1 MSPRH
6 STAMLRHFALTFG
19 ALAFLAGI
27 IWVGVNI
34 EWTRPWLIGWF
45 MAAIVVLPPVLVVF
59 APNKREQDNG

>member
-1 MSPRH
+1 MSLRH
-6 STAMLRHFALTFG
+6 STAMLQNFALTFG

-45 MAAIVVLPPVLVVF
+45 MAAIVVVPPVLVVF
-59 APNKREQDNG
+59 ASNKGEQDNG